1 MATVK
6 ARIRKNALGAVVE
19 VQRSKYKHWFAL
31 GTHRESDAVF
41 TKALALGAVQWQPR
55 MIEDDK
61 LF

>member
-1 MATVK
+1 MLTVK

-19 VQRSKYKHWFAL
+19 VQRSKYKHWFAI
-31 GTHRESDAVF
+31 GMHKESDVAF
-41 TKALALGAVQWQPR
+41 TKALALGAVQWQPK